1 MQRAL
6 LPVCLI
12 LALSVSFSMAQQTAA
27 PEKTDAGA
35 AQSKTDSANNDKN
48 KDQSKEEKA
57 KAEKEAAKAKI
68 EAVQAKI
75 KARLK
80 AETGRIVATPAE
92 VAIEAEKAKNEKASD
107 QKNVAAEKDAKSS
120 TDNDKDNKEADAK
133 KSEKKSEAKAELK
146 ISIDFNASSGNNEE
160 NAKKKDAESKDKAK
174 QSAQKTES
182 KKAKV
187 VCFNLQG
194 EYPETPTS
202 ADLFSEIRPSLSV
215 IINRIDA
222 AAKDKDVAAVWFK
235 LEGLAVGRGKTNELR
250 AAINR
255 LRKANKPVFAE
266 LTTAD
271 SNQYLLAS
279 ACDQIVMPESG
290 MLIIP
295 GVRAEMMFFKGFL
308 DKIGLEFEDL
318 KMGKYKGAMEP
329 MTRRDMSQPLRE
341 SMEAIVDDI
350 YNEMVTNIA
359 ADRHLNSMVV
369 KSLLD
374 HGLYNAEGAKN
385 AGLIDHVLYS
395 DEVEQSLKK
404 RLGAESLDIVTN
416 YKVKT
421 VDTDFSGIG
430 GFMKFMELLSGG
442 KPSEKADKKQKIAV
456 VYAVGTITEGKSSS
470 SIFGGSVLGSKSLTA
485 ALRSAA
491 DNPNVV
497 AVVLRIDSPGG
508 SATAS
513 DLIWRETVRMKKPF
527 IASMGDV
534 AGSGGYYIA
543 MGAKKIYAE
552 PGTLTGSIGVIGGK
566 PVFKGLYDKLGLN
579 TEVISR
585 GANSG
590 ALSTTNPFTPA
601 ERQVWIELLQSTYKQ
616 FVSKAA
622 EGRKMP
628 YDKLQELAQ
637 GRVYTGAMAKKL
649 GLVDELGTL
658 NDAIAAAKTAAGLK
672 PDADIELLILPQ
684 PKSLIEQL
692 FGDQSADAEAD
703 SKITLPMP
711 FNVLSEVKLLQSFFS
726 EPVLMWMPYK
736 VEIK

>member
-6 LPVCLI
+6 LLVCLI
-12 LALSVSFSMAQQTAA
+12 LALSVSLSMAQTAA

-35 AQSKTDSANNDKN
+35 AQSKTDNANSDQN
-48 KDQSKEEKA
+48 KDQSQIDKA
-57 KAEKEAAKAKI
+57 KAEKDAAKARI
-68 EAVQAKI
+68 EAVKAKI

-80 AETGRIVATPAE
+80 AEGRIEATPAQIAAA
-92 VAIEAEKAKNEKASD
+92 VEAEKAKNEKASD
-107 QKNVAAEKDAKSS
+107 QTKSNAEKDAKPSA
-120 TDNDKDNKEADAK
+120 DKDNKQTAGADKSDK
-133 KSEKKSEAKAELK
+133 KSGTKTELK
-146 ISIDFNASSGNNEE
+146 ISFGFTASSGKDEE
-160 NAKKKDAESKDKAK
+160 AGKKKEEDKAK
-174 QSAQKTES
+174 QSSKETDA

-187 VCFNLQG
+187 VCFSLHG
-194 EYPETPTS
+194 EYPENPTS

-215 IINRIDA
+215 IIDRIDA
-222 AAKDKDVAAVWFK
+222 AAKDKDVAAVWIKF
-235 LEGLAVGRGKTNELR
+235 EGVQVGRGKVNELR
-250 AAINR
+250 AAIAR
-255 LRKANKPVFAE
+255 LRKANKPVYAE

-271 SNQYLLAS
+271 SAQYLLAS

-318 KMGKYKGAMEP
+318 KMGKYKGALEP

-350 YNEMVTNIA
+350 YNEMVTCIA
-359 ADRHLNSMVV
+359 ADRHLNEMVV

-385 AGLIDHVLYS
+385 AGLIDQVLYS
-395 DEVEQSLKK
+395 DEIEQSLKK
-404 RLGAESLDIVTN
+404 KLNAESLDIVTN

-421 VDTDFSGIG
+421 VDTDFSGIS
-430 GFMKFMELLSGG
+430 GFMKFMDIVTGG

-470 SIFGGSVLGSKSLTA
+470 SIFGGSVLGSKSIAA
-485 ALRSAA
+485 ALRKAA

-513 DLIWRETVRMKKPF
+513 DIIWRETVRMKKPF

-543 MGAKKIYAE
+543 MGAKKIFAE

-585 GANSG
+585 GTNSG
-590 ALSTTNPFTPA
+590 ALSSTNPFTPA
-601 ERQVWIELLQSTYKQ
+601 ERRVWIELLESTYKQ

-628 YDKLQELAQ
+628 YDKLHELAQ
-637 GRVYTGAMAKKL
+637 GRVYTGAMAKKI

-672 PDADIELLILPQ
+672 PDADIDLLILPQ
-684 PKSLIEQL
+684 PKSIIEQL
-692 FGDQSADAEAD
+692 FGDQSADAETD
-703 SKITLPMP
+703 TKITLPLP
-711 FNVLSEVKLLQSFFS
+711 FDVLTEVKLLQNFFN
-726 EPVLMWMPYK
+726 EPVLMWMPYR